1 MSDKFDT
8 MKVTLV
14 VLLASCI
21 LTMYGQNPTDYVN
34 PFIGTSNYGATHPG
48 AQYPHALASVAPFNV
63 AFKKGEG
70 NVHEKDL
77 EWNSR
82 VYIHENKHLTGYSHV
97 NLSGVGCPELGTI
110 LTMPTTGELQ
120 LDPEDYITTYSN
132 EEARPGYYSHD
143 LDEHNVRVE
152 LSSSLRSGISRYT
165 FKEGGPANILVNLG
179 LALTNETGGMLR
191 VVSDQ
196 EVEGFRMIGTFCYHP
211 EDVRPVYFVA
221 RVSKPAKSFG
231 AWKKMPAYQAVE
243 KDWVGYND
251 AYKPYEGYTQEIA
264 GDNIGAYFTFDT
276 QPGEEISVKVGIS
289 YVSIANARENLEAEI
304 ASFDFDEVAQK
315 SSDQWD
321 TLLGRIQVEGDNE
334 NKTLF
339 YTALYHTLIHPNIL
353 QDTNGDYPKMGS
365 REMGSTTGNRYT
377 VFSLWDTNRNV
388 HPFLSL
394 AYPDI
399 QSDMVSSMVDIYR
412 ESGWLP
418 KWELLGMETGVM
430 VGDPANPVIADTYLR
445 GIRDFDIDVA
455 YEAMKKSADTRIG
468 NPLRPENDQYWE
480 LGYVPV
486 DSEDKWGGSVS
497 TSLEYYIADW
507 GLAVLAKELGEKKDY
522 DKYLEQSLGYRKLF
536 DPSTGMLRP
545 KHESGDWYEPYDPE
559 LGKNFEPSIGY
570 VEGSA
575 WNYRFYV
582 PHDMKGLIKLNGGAK
597 DFLEQLEQ
605 TFDLD
610 HFDMA
615 NEPDITYPFLYNYLP
630 GEEWRSQ
637 ERVLEL
643 IAEHYTNEPGGIPG
657 NDDTGALSTWLLYA
671 MMGMYPVCPGDM
683 DYALFT
689 PSLDR
694 VTITLDPTYYEG
706 ETLVIETKKTSPEA
720 KYISTIRWNGKKL
733 SDYFISHD
741 QLAGGGTLTFELADA
756 NPR

>member
-8 MKVTLV
+8 MKGTLV
-14 VLLASCI
+14 ALLASCI
-21 LTMYGQNPTDYVN
+21 LTTFGQNPTDYVN

-82 VYIHENKHLTGYSHV
+82 VYIHENQHLTGYSHV

-120 LDPEDYITTYSN
+120 LDPEEYITTYSN

-143 LDEHNVRVE
+143 LDAHNVRVE

-264 GDNIGAYFTFDT
+264 GDNIGSYFTFDT
-276 QPGEEISVKVGIS
+276 QPGEQITVKVGIS
-289 YVSIANARENLEAEI
+289 YVSIANARANLEAEI
-304 ASFDFDEVAQK
+304 ASFDFDDVARK
-315 SSDQWD
+315 SADQWD
-321 TLLGRIQVEGDNE
+321 ALLGRIKVEGDDE
-334 NKTLF
+334 SKTLF

-365 REMGSTTGNRYT
+365 REMGNTSGNRYT

-455 YEAMKKSADTRIG
+455 YEAMKKSADTRTG

-507 GLAVLAKELGEKKDY
+507 GLAALARELGEKEDY
-522 DKYLEQSLGYRKLF
+522 DRYFQQSMGYRKLF

-582 PHDMKGLIKLNGGAK
+582 PHDMKGLIKLNGGPK

-605 TFDLD
+605 TFELD

-683 DYALFT
+683 DYTLFT

-706 ETLVIETKKTSPEA
+706 ESLVIETKRTSPEA
-720 KYISTIRWNGKKL
+720 KYISAMRWNGKKL

-741 QLAGGGTLTFELADA
+741 QLTGGGTLTFELVSEKS
-756 NPR
+756 R